1 MYKKWLTSGDPP
13 VSYILTHSPTQYA
26 TILNE
31 PNGVVQ
37 YVIMYVAI

>member
-1 MYKKWLTSGDPP
+1 MTPP
-13 VSYILTHSPTQYA
+13 YHAFPDSYILTHSPTQYA

-31 PNGVVQ
+31 PNGVLQ

>member
-1 MYKKWLTSGDPP
+1 MYKKWLTSGDP
-13 VSYILTHSPTQYA
+13 YILTHSPTQYA

-31 PNGVVQ
+31 PNGVLQ